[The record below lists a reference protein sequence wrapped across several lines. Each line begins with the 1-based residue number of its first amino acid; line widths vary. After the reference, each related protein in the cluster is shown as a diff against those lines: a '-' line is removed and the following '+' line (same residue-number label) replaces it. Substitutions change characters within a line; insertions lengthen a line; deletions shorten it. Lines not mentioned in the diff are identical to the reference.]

1 MWPGGTPLM
10 KTTSLRFDL
19 LVLLRWF
26 SLSQVGIFYNQVL
39 NEEEK
44 FRLCDNIA
52 SHLCNAQEFLQ
63 VRTTLRI
70 FLIDDHTQERAINN
84 FSAAD
89 KEYGRKIK
97 ELIDTKYGK
106 KKENVKANL

>member
-1 MWPGGTPLM
+1 M
-10 KTTSLRFDL
+10 
-19 LVLLRWF
+19 
-26 SLSQVGIFYNQVL
+26 
-39 NEEEK
+39 
-44 FRLCDNIA
+44 
-52 SHLCNAQEFLQ
+52 
-63 VRTTLRI
+63 RI